1 MAERLSILLVEDQV
15 RHQKVYEAAIQDA
28 LDASVR
34 FAVTGKEALHILS
47 REEPPDLVILDLE
60 IPELRGE
67 EVLKK
72 IKGDPRLR
80 FIPVIILTGLSGFEK
95 QMELLDMGADDFIE
109 KGAPPLILI
118 ARLKAQLRHKLA
130 VDRLERLA
138 LDRDLFAAGVLQDI
152 GAIKWTIVSL
162 CRNAKDALKRDPV
175 AEKPQLLGF
184 LDKLSSHGS
193 RLGAYA
199 SDVIQS
205 VRETHRTPQIAAQ
218 DVDKL
223 LDWVSE
229 VLTTEADQ
237 AKKLDW
243 KAEGPLKPVLADRS
257 FLRLAILNI
266 VQNAVKFARPEVPLQ
281 ITVTQSS
288 HDNPEDSRG
297 RRFLTTCIKDNG
309 RGMQEKD
316 LSQIFQPYVR
326 GAEASTEGSGGGFS
340 IGLAVVSKVMVKMGG
355 RVWAEKRQDGP
366 GTVMCI
372 DLPEA

>member
-1 MAERLSILLVEDQV
+1 MADRLSILLVEDQV

-28 LDASVR
+28 MDASVR
-34 FAVTGKEALHILS
+34 FAVTGKEALYVLS
-47 REEPPDLVILDLE
+47 REEPPDLIILDLE

-67 EVLKK
+67 EVLAKVK
-72 IKGDPRLR
+72 ADPRLR

-118 ARLKAQLRHKLA
+118 ARIKAQLRHKLA

-152 GAIKWTIVSL
+152 SAIKWTIVSL
-162 CRNAKDALKRDPV
+162 CRNAKDSLRRDPV
-175 AEKPQLLGF
+175 SEREQLLGY
-184 LDKLSSHGS
+184 LDKLGSHAS
-193 RLGAYA
+193 KLGAYA

-205 VRETHRTPQIAAQ
+205 VRETHRTPQIASQ
-218 DVDKL
+218 EVDKL

-229 VLTTEADQ
+229 VLMTEADQ
-237 AKKLDW
+237 AKKLHW
-243 KAEGPLKPVLADRS
+243 TSAETLKPVLADKS
-257 FLRLAILNI
+257 FLRLALLNI
-266 VQNAVKFARPEVPLQ
+266 MQNAVKFARPDVPLE
-281 ITVTQSS
+281 ITVAQIS
-288 HDNPEDSRG
+288 HDNPEDPRG
-297 RRFLTTCIKDNG
+297 RRFVTTRVTDNG

-316 LSQIFQPYVR
+316 LTQIFQPYVR
-326 GAEASTEGSGGGFS
+326 GAEANEGSAGGFS

-355 RVWAEKRQDGP
+355 RVWAEKRTDGP
-366 GTVMCI
+366 GTVMCL